1 MATILIVEDDSL
13 VAHLASEILGRA
25 GHEVRS
31 VRNADEALGILRE
44 AHPKFALALVDLVM
58 PGIDGA
64 QLLAMCR
71 FEFPGLR
78 VILTSGY
85 SEAFVRDRTQF
96 VEPDAF
102 LAKPWHPNDLVET
115 AKRLL
120 GNRGP
125 LMPSGV
131 GA

>member
-1 MATILIVEDDSL
+1 MATILVVEDDSL
-13 VAHLASEILGRA
+13 VAHLASEILSRA
-25 GHEVRS
+25 GHDVR
-31 VRNADEALGILRE
+31 RAHNADEALDILRE
-44 AHPKFALALVDLVM
+44 SNPGFALALVDLVM

-102 LAKPWHPNDLVET
+102 LAKPWRPSDLVDT
-115 AKRLL
+115 ATRLL
-120 GNRGP
+120 GDRGP
-125 LMPSGV
+125 LLPSGS